1 MVWSGVLLVAV
12 KAVVHQILA
21 LVLLLLFLSVS
32 VVVSG
37 ANHAGGGG
45 LLSTGIAP

>member
-1 MVWSGVLLVAV
+1 MIWSGVLLVAV

-21 LVLLLLFLSVS
+21 LVSLLFLSVS

-37 ANHAGGGG
+37 ANHASGGGV
-45 LLSTGIAP
+45 LSTGITP